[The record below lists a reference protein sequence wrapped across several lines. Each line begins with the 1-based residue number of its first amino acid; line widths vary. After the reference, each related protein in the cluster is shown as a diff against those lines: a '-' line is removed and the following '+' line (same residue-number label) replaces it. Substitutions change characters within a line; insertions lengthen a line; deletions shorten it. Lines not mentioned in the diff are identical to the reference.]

1 MGTIHHMSQG
11 LLVVMSGPSGV
22 GKTTIAHRVQA
33 ALNGVFSVSATT
45 RTAGPG
51 EVDGQDYHFVS
62 PELFDQM
69 RAAGEFLECAQVFG
83 KDGYGTPRAPVES
96 QLAQGR
102 VVLLDIDVQGAA
114 QVREAMPGA
123 CMLFVVPPDEDAL
136 RQRLTDRGRD
146 TVEAI
151 ERRLAEARR
160 ELEAAHA
167 PGLYDCFI
175 VNDDLDRAT
184 HAALSKIQSRLQ
196 DKAGT

>member
-22 GKTTIAHRVQA
+22 GKTTIAHRVQT

-62 PELFDQM
+62 PEAFDDM
-69 RAAGEFLECAQVFG
+69 RVAGKFLEYAQVFG
-83 KDGYGTPRAPVES
+83 KDGYGTPRAPVER

-114 QVREAMPGA
+114 QVREAMPDA
-123 CMLFVVPPDEDAL
+123 CMLFVVPPDEDTL
-136 RQRLTDRGRD
+136 GQRLADRGRD
-146 TVEAI
+146 TPEAI
-151 ERRLAEARR
+151 KRRLAEARR
-160 ELEAAHA
+160 ELEAARA
-167 PGLYDCFI
+167 PGLYDRFI
-175 VNDDLDRAT
+175 VNDDLERAT
-184 HAALSKIQSRLQ
+184 DAVLSEIHARLQ
-196 DKAGT
+196 DKADT